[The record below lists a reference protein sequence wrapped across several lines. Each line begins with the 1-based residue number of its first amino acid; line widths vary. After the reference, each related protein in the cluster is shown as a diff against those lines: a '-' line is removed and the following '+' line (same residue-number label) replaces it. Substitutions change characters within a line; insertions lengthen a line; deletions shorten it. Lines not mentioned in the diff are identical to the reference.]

1 MRFIDR
7 QWTFLALPQSK
18 RRLIHFEILFCDD
31 VALHAR
37 FHHPE
42 RKHDVAVQI
51 HAFAPITF
59 PFLFAGEELQEQF
72 RYLLETFAFPVVG
85 EPLDSAGE
93 FPHRAFDERRSARAG
108 DAEREPRKVDRPV
121 GWSADPLSIETPI
134 RPARLSPDKRAWGLI
149 IRQLLRSL
157 LQPPPTSCIS
167 AMS

>member
-1 MRFIDR
+1 MWRGLLRPLRGSGCALGGYSNRSTKDMRFIDR
-7 QWTFLALPQSK
+7 QWAFLALSQSK

-108 DAEREPRKVDRPV
+108 DAEREPDKLVGRSVDR
-121 GWSADPLSIETPI
+121 LI
-134 RPARLSPDKRAWGLI
+134 R
-149 IRQLLRSL
+149 
-157 LQPPPTSCIS
+157 
-167 AMS
+167 